1 MLARLQ
7 EWADTIN
14 ARHSVNPYILLGL
27 LTACAPFFYFSIYK
41 LIRSLAKKQ
50 SGPIF
55 VWSSIFLAAT
65 AIPWLYVLAFGKN
78 LPWYI
83 YLVLGALI
91 AQGAYSLIRKLIK
104 KSAFGG
110 KPDSG

>member
-1 MLARLQ
+1 MQ
-7 EWADTIN
+7 EWADTIT
-14 ARHSVNPYILLGL
+14 ARHSVNPYVLIGL
-27 LTACAPFFYFSIYK
+27 LVACSPFFYFSIYK

-50 SGPIF
+50 RKQIL

-65 AIPWLYVLAFGKN
+65 ALPWLYVLAFGKN

-91 AQGAYSLIRKLIK
+91 AQGIYSLIRKLTK
-104 KSAFGG
+104 NQVTGE
-110 KPDSG
+110 KPSRQ